1 MIIKTK
7 LIDGGKLPEYKTE
20 EASCADCYA
29 RLATTFITIPKGATT
44 LINLGF
50 AVELPKGY
58 EMVVRPRSGLSSK
71 GIVVAYGTVDSDYR
85 GEVKACITNLSGGDF
100 DIKNL
105 ERICQIKIQPTER
118 HDFLEVDELSETDRG
133 ENGFGSTGTN

>member
-1 MIIKTK
+1 MKIKVK
-7 LIDGGKLPEYKTE
+7 LVDGGKMPEYKTA

-29 RLATTFITIPKGATT
+29 RLATPFITIPNGATT

-71 GIVVAYGTVDSDYR
+71 GIVAAYGTVDSDYR

-118 HDFLEVDELSETDRG
+118 HDFLEVDELSETERG